1 MGINFTEEQ
10 QQVIRLRGSNILV
23 AAAAGSGKTAV
34 LVERIIT
41 RLTKDVPPLDVDQ
54 LLIVTFTE
62 AAASEMKERIHL
74 AIEKALEEQ
83 PDNEHLQRQATL
95 IHQAKITTMHKFCL
109 SVIREHFHTIGL
121 DPGFRVAEEG
131 EIKLLKRDVLE
142 AVLEEAYE
150 EATPEFLSFVE
161 SFAAGKDDKG
171 LEELI
176 LQLQDF
182 AESYPNPREWLDAC
196 VEQYEVHSLEEL
208 EEKCYIKEVVAELR
222 TIFSDLKEQA
232 RFGIRICQSEDGP
245 LAYEDALKSDYDF
258 LESLEQTERFSL
270 MYQKLQGVQWAKLGR
285 NGKNVL
291 EEKMNQ
297 VKSIRKEIKDLVS
310 DVTERYFFEDMTEIQ
325 KDMGA
330 AKQHVCVLTYLVKRF
345 HEVFLLEKRKKN
357 LIDFGD
363 MEHYAL
369 QILTREE
376 NGALVPSEVAEGYQK
391 KFEEIMID
399 EYQDSNYLQEAIMT
413 SVSRILQGTYNIF
426 MVGDVKQSIY
436 RFRLSRPELFME
448 KFHSY
453 KIGEGK
459 QQRID
464 LYQNFRSRREVLD
477 STNFVFEQIMTP
489 DFGGMEYDE
498 RAALHVGAVYEE
510 RPGNETE
517 LLIADLPDF
526 KSDERME
533 LEAELIVKKIQD
545 IKKHHQ
551 VFDKDT
557 GTYRNVK
564 NSDIVILTRSPKSW
578 NAVLSKVLEEAGIP
592 SYTGSGEGYFQTQE
606 IRLLLNY
613 LRILDNPRQDLA
625 FASIL
630 TSMFTGL
637 DTEEMALLRSETTK
651 RSLYECVLQYRED
664 GLNEVL
670 KGKLTKF
677 LGLFEDFRKRV
688 PYTAIDTLL
697 WQIMEESGYGIYVS
711 ALPGGAQRSANVEM
725 LLEKAVAFEG
735 TSYKGLFNFVRYIE
749 QLEKYEI
756 DYGEADILD
765 EKMDVV
771 RLMSIHKS
779 KGLEFPIVFVAGLGK
794 QFNMQDQ
801 KSSVLIHPEW
811 GIGIDCIDPS
821 LRTKVPTILKEAIR
835 QKTLR
840 EMLAEEVRILYVA
853 MTRAKEKLI
862 LTAGI
867 SDLEKRMLSLMG
879 LQYRQETQ
887 LPYYTLVQGK
897 TFLDWIFPA
906 LCRNKCCEKLLEEYQ
921 MPVNFR
927 HDLYQKDLPIVVKRS
942 TFEDLMFA
950 EAEAEAQEYFTREIL
965 SQWNTNMT
973 YDEGMR
979 EQIELQFGYAY
990 PYQNEQSVKQK
1001 LSVSELKKRLYEEM
1015 EGELAF
1021 EEEPVIPLLPKF
1033 LQEEETLRGASR
1045 GSAYHKFLELLDFTK
1060 DYDMESLKEELV
1072 CKQEQ
1077 GLLTKE
1083 MAACIRSRDILSFLQ
1098 SEIGRRVQS
1107 ASRNGRCHMEQP
1119 FVLGLTARDVYPE
1132 QASEE
1137 TILVQGI
1144 IDLYLEEDDG
1154 LVILDYK
1161 TDRVSEPEELTKRYQ
1176 TQLHYYAKALER
1188 ITGKTVKERIIYSF
1202 ALGIEIPC

>member
-171 LEELI
+171 LEDLI

-208 EEKCYIKEVVAELR
+208 EEKCYIKEVVA
-222 TIFSDLKEQA
+222 DLKEQA

-245 LAYEDALKSDYDF
+245 LAYEDALKFDYDF

-453 KIGEGK
+453 RIGEGK

-835 QKTLR
+835 HKTLR

-867 SDLEKRMLSLMG
+867 SDLEKRMLSLMR

-942 TFEDLMFA
+942 TFENLMFA

-990 PYQNEQSVKQK
+990 PYQKEQSMKQK